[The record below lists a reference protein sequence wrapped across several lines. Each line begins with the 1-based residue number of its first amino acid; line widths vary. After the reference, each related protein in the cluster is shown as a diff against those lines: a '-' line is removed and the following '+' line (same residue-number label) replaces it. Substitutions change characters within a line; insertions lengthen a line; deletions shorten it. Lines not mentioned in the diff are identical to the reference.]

1 MHKQLLRQM
10 KKVLTIA
17 FMMCC
22 AAMMQGQSID
32 LNKVNTGQEALVQ
45 EPGYV
50 QWDVAKIAS
59 DSKTLENG
67 IVITIAATGNATI
80 LKGDWHKN
88 TCTWG
93 KNNGLTGNRFLGDGA
108 IAYIAT
114 QDAEG
119 KIEDPNGNETPN
131 QTSKPTSLTVTVSG
145 LSVGHH
151 SVAAYHV
158 WKDPKKG
165 DMPTIK
171 VDVVRTDIEET
182 TKVVDGEEVVERN
195 EVKTTLP
202 GQTGVEYVNVKEKEG
217 ELKMADATYSYIE
230 FDIIEAGQTV
240 SFTYTTEV
248 ETGKTY
254 QTTCVILNGLLIDRS
269 PVQAMDPTP
278 NHLDYHVD
286 GDDGSVTLQWAGA
299 AVAVKHKLV
308 WGTNA
313 EEVEN
318 ATTYQYVGTAPQY
331 TINGLKSSNVYYWR
345 VDEEINDG
353 RVFKGNVWS
362 FRPRQLAFPEAE
374 GYGRY
379 AQGGRGGIV
388 YHVTNLSGDVNQ
400 EGSLLYGLVQL
411 DQPRYIVF
419 DVSGIIKLDFNSYFT
434 KPYAYIA
441 GQTAPGKGV
450 CIKASNINIGSD
462 VIARHVRFKR
472 GLGVYGENT
481 GNAMGMSGANHA
493 IVDHCTAAWGTDET
507 VSGRGAQNISFQ
519 YSGIFEA
526 LGITGHKNYSNG
538 TNHGYAATIDGRIG
552 SWHHNLLLNCEGRNW
567 SMGGGM
573 DANNIPIGGL
583 DLFNN
588 VCYNWHNR
596 TTDGNCHMVNF
607 VGNYYKMGANTSK
620 QTLFTQD
627 FEDAINPAGTDQ
639 AYVYGNIRENKDHT
653 QTTSGLNNATGNKPK
668 NYQYV
673 VNEPL
678 FESYATIH
686 SAKEAMKI
694 VTSYA
699 GAFMPQRD
707 NQHVRV
713 IKETL
718 SGTHTYNGSISKIKG
733 EIDNE
738 ADITG
743 EANDGWEE
751 WPEETRANDW
761 DTDQD
766 GMPDWWEELI
776 GSNPSVANQN
786 DDPNNDGWTLLED
799 YLDFM
804 AHPYLLVNQGA
815 TGTLDVK
822 PYFAG
827 FYGQN
832 NNYDKV
838 TPTYSVA
845 TESSLFTPTIN
856 GAELKAV
863 AGQHAGY
870 GYINVTVNDG
880 DTQWT
885 QRFGVAVVGQAT
897 GISTLSSEKAAD
909 KNAPYYDLQG
919 RRITKPTK
927 GIYIQNG
934 RKHIIN

>member
-1 MHKQLLRQM
+1 M

-22 AAMMQGQSID
+22 AEMVMAQSID
-32 LNKVNTGQEALVQ
+32 LNKVNKGQETQVQ

-50 QWDVAKIAS
+50 QWDIATIAS
-59 DSKTLENG
+59 DTKTLDNG
-67 IVITIAATGNATI
+67 ITITIAASGNATV

-88 TCTWG
+88 TCNWG
-93 KNNGLTGNRFLGDGA
+93 RNDGYTGNRFLGDGA
-108 IAYIAT
+108 IAYIL
-114 QDAEG
+114 DSS
-119 KIEDPNGNETPN
+119 NNTPN
-131 QTSKPTSLTVTVSG
+131 LEDTPTSITVTITN
-145 LSVGHH
+145 LPVGHH

-158 WKDPKKG
+158 WKDPKKK

-182 TKVVDGEEVVERN
+182 TVVVNDEEITERK

-202 GQTGVEYVNVKEKEG
+202 GQKGVEFVNVKENKG
-217 ELKMADATYSYIE
+217 ELKMSDATYSYIE
-230 FDIIEAGQTV
+230 FDIIQEGQPI

-248 ETGKTY
+248 EEGKTY
-254 QTTCVILNGLLIDRS
+254 QTTNVILNGLLIDRS

-308 WGTNA
+308 WGTDA

-318 ATTYQYVGTAPQY
+318 ATTYQYVGTELQY

-362 FRPRQLAFPEAE
+362 FKPRQLAFPEAE
-374 GYGRY
+374 GYGRF

-388 YHVTNLSGDVNQ
+388 YHVTNLSGDVNT
-400 EGSLLYGLVQL
+400 EGSLLYGLVKL

-419 DVSGIIKLDFNSYFT
+419 DVSGIIELDFNSYFT

-441 GQTAPGKGV
+441 GQTAPGKGI

-526 LGITGHKNYSNG
+526 LGITGHKNYDDG

-573 DANNIPIGGL
+573 DAQNIPIGGL

-588 VCYNWHNR
+588 VCYNWHGR

-653 QTTSGLNNATGNKPK
+653 QTTSGLNNATGNKPTS
-668 NYQYV
+668 YPYI

-678 FESYATIH
+678 FPSYATIH
-686 SAKEAMKI
+686 TAKEAMKI

-699 GAFMPQRD
+699 GATMPQRD
-707 NQHVRV
+707 EQHIRV

-718 SGTHTYNGSISKIKG
+718 SGTHTYTGSKSNIKG
-733 EIDNE
+733 EIDTE
-738 ADITG
+738 ADITEHAAG
-743 EANDGWEE
+743 KGWENY
-751 WPEETRANDW
+751 PEEQRGADW

-766 GMPDWWEELI
+766 GMPDWWEQLT
-776 GSNPSVANQN
+776 GSNPSAANQN
-786 DDPNNDGWTLLED
+786 DDPDGDGWTLLED

-804 AHPYLLVNQGA
+804 AHPYLLVSQGA
-815 TGTLDVK
+815 TGVLDVK

-832 NNYDKV
+832 GNYSKV

-845 TESSLFTPTIN
+845 TESNLFTPSVN
-856 GAELKAV
+856 GVELKAV
-863 AGQHAGY
+863 ARQNAGY

-880 DTQWT
+880 ETQWT
-885 QRFGVAVVGQAT
+885 QRFGVAVTGQAT
-897 GISTLSSEKAAD
+897 GIHNIHNDVMTLD
-909 KNAPYYDLQG
+909 KNAPVFDLQG
-919 RRITKPTK
+919 RHIVKPTK

>member
-1 MHKQLLRQM
+1 M

-22 AAMMQGQSID
+22 AEMVMAQSID
-32 LNKVNTGQEALVQ
+32 LNKVNKGQETQVQ

-50 QWDVAKIAS
+50 QWDIATIAS
-59 DSKTLENG
+59 DTKTLDNG
-67 IVITIAATGNATI
+67 ITITIAASGNATV

-88 TCTWG
+88 TCNWG
-93 KNNGLTGNRFLGDGA
+93 RNDGYTGNRFLGDGA
-108 IAYIAT
+108 IAYIL
-114 QDAEG
+114 DSS
-119 KIEDPNGNETPN
+119 NNTPN
-131 QTSKPTSLTVTVSG
+131 LEDTPTSITVTITN
-145 LSVGHH
+145 LPVGHH

-158 WKDPKKG
+158 WKDPKKK

-182 TKVVDGEEVVERN
+182 TVVVNDEEITERK

-202 GQTGVEYVNVKEKEG
+202 GQKGVEFVNVKENKG
-217 ELKMADATYSYIE
+217 ELKMSDATYSYIE
-230 FDIIEAGQTV
+230 FDIIQEGQPI

-248 ETGKTY
+248 EEGKTY
-254 QTTCVILNGLLIDRS
+254 QTTNVILNGLLIDRS

-278 NHLDYHVD
+278 SHQDFHVD
-286 GDDGSVTLQWAGA
+286 GDIGSVTLKWAGA

-308 WGTNA
+308 WGTDA

-318 ATTYQYVGTAPQY
+318 ATTYQYVGTELQY

-388 YHVTNLSGDVNQ
+388 YHVTNLSGDVNT
-400 EGSLLYGLVQL
+400 EGSLLYGLVKL

-419 DVSGIIKLDFNSYFT
+419 DVSGIIELDFNSYFT

-441 GQTAPGKGV
+441 GQTAPGKGI

-526 LGITGHKNYSNG
+526 LGITGHKNYDDG

-573 DANNIPIGGL
+573 DAQNIPIGGL

-588 VCYNWHNR
+588 VCYNWHHR

-607 VGNYYKMGANTSK
+607 VGNYYKMGADTGRK
-620 QTLFTQD
+620 QLFTQD
-627 FEDAINPAGTDQ
+627 FESAINPAGTDQ
-639 AYVYGNIRENKDHT
+639 AYVYGNIRENKDHSL
-653 QTTSGLNNATGNKPK
+653 TTDKKGDTYNATGNIPTTYDYLVS
-668 NYQYV
+668 N
-673 VNEPL
+673 PL
-678 FESYATIH
+678 FPSYATIH
-686 SAKEAMKI
+686 TAKEAMKI

-713 IKETL
+713 VKETL
-718 SGTHTYNGSISKIKG
+718 SGTHTYNGSKSKIKG

-738 ADITG
+738 ADITD
-743 EANDGWEE
+743 EANGGWEE
-751 WPEETRANDW
+751 WPQETRANDW

-766 GMPDWWEELI
+766 GMPDWWEQLI

-786 DDPNNDGWTLLED
+786 DDPNSDGWTLLED
-799 YLDFM
+799 YLEFM

-815 TGTLDVK
+815 TETLDVK

-845 TESSLFTPTIN
+845 TESDLFTPSIN
-856 GAELKAV
+856 GAALKAV
-863 AGQHAGY
+863 AGQNAGY
-870 GYINVTVNDG
+870 GYINVTVDDG
-880 DTQWT
+880 ETQWT
-885 QRFGVAVVGQAT
+885 QRFGIAVVGQAT
-897 GISTLSSEKAAD
+897 GISELSHEMVTTD
-909 KNAPYYDLQG
+909 RNTPIFDLQG
-919 RRITKPTK
+919 RRISKPAK
-927 GIYIQNG
+927 GLYIQNG
-934 RKHIIN
+934 KKYIIR

>member
-1 MHKQLLRQM
+1 M

-17 FMMCC
+17 FMMCY
-22 AAMMQGQSID
+22 AEMVMAQSID
-32 LNKVNTGQEALVQ
+32 LNKVNKGQETQVQ

-50 QWDVAKIAS
+50 QWDIATIAS
-59 DSKTLENG
+59 DTKTLDNG
-67 IVITIAATGNATI
+67 ITITIAASGNATV

-88 TCTWG
+88 TCNWG
-93 KNNGLTGNRFLGDGA
+93 RNDGYTGNRFLGDGA
-108 IAYIAT
+108 IAYIL
-114 QDAEG
+114 DSS
-119 KIEDPNGNETPN
+119 NNTPN
-131 QTSKPTSLTVTVSG
+131 LEDTPTSITVTITN
-145 LSVGHH
+145 LPVGHH

-158 WKDPKKG
+158 WKDPKKK

-182 TKVVDGEEVVERN
+182 TVVVNDEEITERK

-202 GQTGVEYVNVKEKEG
+202 GQKGVEFVNVKENKG
-217 ELKMADATYSYIE
+217 ELKMSDATYSYIE
-230 FDIIEAGQTV
+230 FDIIQEGQPI

-248 ETGKTY
+248 EEGKTY
-254 QTTCVILNGLLIDRS
+254 QTTNVILNGLLIDRS

-308 WGTNA
+308 WGTDA

-318 ATTYQYVGTAPQY
+318 ATTYQYVGTELQY

-362 FRPRQLAFPEAE
+362 FKPRQLAFPEAE
-374 GYGRY
+374 GYGRF

-388 YHVTNLSGDVNQ
+388 YHVTNLSGDVNT
-400 EGSLLYGLVQL
+400 EGSLLYGLVKL

-419 DVSGIIKLDFNSYFT
+419 DVSGIIELDFNSYFT

-441 GQTAPGKGV
+441 GQTAPGKGI

-526 LGITGHKNYSNG
+526 LGITGHKNYDDG

-573 DANNIPIGGL
+573 DAQNIPIGGL

-588 VCYNWHNR
+588 VCYNWHGR

-653 QTTSGLNNATGNKPK
+653 QTTSGLNNATGNKPTS
-668 NYQYV
+668 YPYI

-678 FESYATIH
+678 FPSYATIH
-686 SAKEAMKI
+686 TAKEAMKI

-699 GAFMPQRD
+699 GATMPQRD
-707 NQHVRV
+707 EQHIRV

-718 SGTHTYNGSISKIKG
+718 SGTHTYTGSKSNIKG
-733 EIDNE
+733 EIDTE
-738 ADITG
+738 ADITEHAAG
-743 EANDGWEE
+743 KGWENY
-751 WPEETRANDW
+751 PEEQRGADW

-766 GMPDWWEELI
+766 GMPDWWEQLT
-776 GSNPSVANQN
+776 GSNPSAANQN
-786 DDPNNDGWTLLED
+786 DDPDGDGWTLLED

-804 AHPYLLVNQGA
+804 AHPYLLVSQGA
-815 TGTLDVK
+815 TGVLDVK

-832 NNYDKV
+832 GNYSKV

-845 TESSLFTPTIN
+845 TESNLFTPSVN
-856 GAELKAV
+856 GVELKAV
-863 AGQHAGY
+863 ARQNAGY

-880 DTQWT
+880 ETQWT
-885 QRFGVAVVGQAT
+885 QRFGVAVTGQAT
-897 GISTLSSEKAAD
+897 GIHNIHNDVMTLD
-909 KNAPYYDLQG
+909 KNAPVFDLQG
-919 RRITKPTK
+919 RHIVKPTK